1 MLVGRYIESGLV
13 SVLVKRTGLSASMA
27 DPPMRRSRQKEL
39 IAMLESEFDIKVE
52 LASTLLQSGVCFDE
66 WQG

>member
-13 SVLVKRTGLSASMA
+13 SMLVKKTVLSASIVA
-27 DPPMRRSRQKEL
+27 QRKSRQKEL
-39 IAMLESEFDIKVE
+39 IAMLESEFDIRVE